1 MVCLKSKGPYLA
13 AEAACMVIS
22 SRYAI
27 LIGYKPPGIDH
38 NSSIYYYS
46 ETPFLRS
53 AKKKGPIAS
62 ANKY

>member
-38 NSSIYYYS
+38 NSSIYYQ
-46 ETPFLRS
+46 
-53 AKKKGPIAS
+53 
-62 ANKY
+62 